1 MCLDYCL
8 KTPLSQDPSTTNM
21 LNRPKHSWEQNGSTF
36 TIFTSILFLIET
48 IYSNI
53 SRSNYLRNEKYF
65 LNFFFHFLNLVSI
78 SYIFKKRMGL
88 IADVFLKFWTT
99 RDVVRYMSK
108 KSLFR
113 KHLDKLHRNWNT
125 IQSWTTARLPHLL
138 ILVNVI
144 QFEKVSLSYIQN
156 LRTLCLLIDC
166 C

>member
-1 MCLDYCL
+1 MRLDYCL
-8 KTPLSQDPSTTNM
+8 KTPLLQDPSTTNM

-78 SYIFKKRMGL
+78 WYIFKKRMGL

-113 KHLDKLHRNWNT
+113 KHLDKLHRNWLKHYSKLNDST
-125 IQSWTTARLPHLL
+125 ITTFIDPCERNS
-138 ILVNVI
+138 VW
-144 QFEKVSLSYIQN
+144 KSLSELY
-156 LRTLCLLIDC
+156 TES
-166 C
+166 